1 MNNYEL
7 EYFKVL
13 MKDAAIRSAANHY
26 RQVST
31 TDLIKRNFI
40 ERLRVYNPK
49 EVIDLDAFEQS
60 LYEMGLTDDEPYDDA
75 MVDDVADVYPD
86 VLYAKNNYREE
97 MR

>member
-1 MNNYEL
+1 MKNYENEL
-7 EYFKVL
+7 KML
-13 MKDAAIRSAANHY
+13 MKNECSVTLY
-26 RQVST
+26 RRVST

-49 EVIDLDAFEQS
+49 EVIDLDVFEQS
-60 LYEMGLTDDEPYDDA
+60 LYELALTDDEEYDDT

>member
-1 MNNYEL
+1 MNNYEIQNEL
-7 EYFKVL
+7 KML
-13 MKDAAIRSAANHY
+13 MKDATANHY

-60 LYEMGLTDDEPYDDA
+60 LYEMGLTDDEPYDDT

>member
-1 MNNYEL
+1 MNNYEIQNEL
-7 EYFKVL
+7 KML
-13 MKDAAIRSAANHY
+13 MKDATANHY

-49 EVIDLDAFEQS
+49 EVIDHDAFEQS
-60 LYEMGLTDDEPYDDA
+60 LYELALTDDEEYDDT
-75 MVDDVADVYPD
+75 MIDDVADVYPD

>member
-1 MNNYEL
+1 MNNYENEL
-7 EYFKVL
+7 KML
-13 MKDAAIRSAANHY
+13 MINAAANHY
-26 RQVST
+26 RRVST
-31 TDLIKRNFI
+31 TDLVKRNFI

-60 LYEMGLTDDEPYDDA
+60 LYEMGLTDDEPYDDT